1 MSRRWTALALLFSLA
16 AASAAS
22 DPAIAYP
29 AIASAPVA
37 YAGRTMPFESAG
49 RLILHRFEGARPS
62 RDEAVSWLLSVLLDP
77 FTAAERQTFLV
88 EDPAVFDAVGMRGM
102 RRGRVSYADLY
113 PHLAS
118 LDVLAGSLASAARPL
133 DASEQRIVRLAEQVR
148 LFEGLASTLDVFRA
162 EDGDS
167 GYEQLVRTGTAR
179 ASETL
184 EVPGMLR
191 VVPVEL
197 DSETVWVS
205 PAAAVAR
212 LSNGGPPA
220 RETRTARVLRAW
232 NDLTI
237 HGADAGGD
245 GSPQIRYEPAATLV
259 EGAPFVVRAETLYWT
274 LRPLFWTAVA
284 AAVAIAAAA
293 WSSGGPTAGI
303 RGSNRLAPIVART
316 AGALTLVAMT
326 AHQVLRLVITGRP
339 PVTDLPSSFLFVA
352 WILITAGFAQS
363 LRRGKGASGAT
374 LAGGSA
380 LVLVY
385 LARLVSGAADP
396 FAVVQ
401 AILDTNFWLMTHVLV
416 ITSGYAGVIAAG
428 VLGHVSL
435 VDRALG
441 RVGRGSDARGER
453 AIVPVAIAGLAL
465 TTLGTVLGG
474 IWADQAWGRFW
485 GWDPKE
491 NGALLIILWQAAA
504 LHARRTRLLGPP
516 GFDAAMVMGVA
527 IVIFSWL
534 GVNLMGVGLHSY
546 GFREGSLAVV
556 VAVIALETAFV
567 LTGLVLARR
576 RWTPTGDPGYTEP
589 GSDRWKR

>member
-1 MSRRWTALALLFSLA
+1 MTRRWTGVALLFALA
-16 AASAAS
+16 GASAAG
-22 DPAIAYP
+22 DPAVAPP
-29 AIASAPVA
+29 AVASAPVL

-49 RLILHRFEGARPS
+49 RLILHGFEGARPS
-62 RDEAVSWLLSVLLDP
+62 RDEAVSWLLSVLVDP
-77 FTAAERQTFLV
+77 FAAAERPTFLV
-88 EDPAVFDAVGMRGM
+88 DDPAVFDAVGMRGM

-118 LDVLAGSLASAARPL
+118 LDVLAGSLTSATRPL
-133 DASEQRIVRLAEQVR
+133 GASEQRIVRLAEQVR
-148 LFEGLASTLDVFRA
+148 LFEGLASSLDVFRA

-167 GYEQLVRTGTAR
+167 GYRQLLRTGA
-179 ASETL
+179 ASPAETL

-191 VVPVEL
+191 VVPVVR
-197 DSETVWVS
+197 DGETAWLS

-212 LSNGGPPA
+212 LSNDGSA
-220 RETRTARVLRAW
+220 AQDTRTARVLRAW
-232 NDLTI
+232 NTLAT
-237 HGADAGGD
+237 HGAGALRD
-245 GSPQIRYEPAATLV
+245 GSPSVPQGTTPALL
-259 EGAPFVVRAETLYWT
+259 EGIPSAVRTETLYWT

-284 AAVAIAAAA
+284 AAVAVAAAA
-293 WSSGGPTAGI
+293 WSSGGATAGI

-363 LRRGKGASGAT
+363 LRRGKGASGAA

-435 VDRALG
+435 VHRALR
-441 RVGRGSDARGER
+441 RVERGGDARGER

-491 NGALLIILWQAAA
+491 NGALLIVLWQAAA
-504 LHARRTRLLGPP
+504 LHARRTRVLGPP
-516 GFDAAMVMGVA
+516 GFDAAMVMGVP
-527 IVIFSWL
+527 VVTFSWL

-546 GFREGSLAVV
+546 GFREGSLVVV
-556 VAVIALETAFV
+556 VAVIAAETVFA

-576 RWTPTGDPGYTEP
+576 RWTPSGDPG
-589 GSDRWKR
+589 